1 VEFTGSAPP
10 PPPQRQR
17 VISISLTPVEP
28 PTLMRPQPGRL
39 AETGQF
45 STGGFPPGRYLM
57 TATTPG
63 PPWVVRAITL
73 NGRNVLDEPFE
84 LESTDVTGV
93 VVTYTDRQTQLT
105 LNVRSARGDVGEAQ
119 VVVFP
124 ADYQKWIQ
132 DGMVARRTRT
142 ATVNRAG
149 VATLTAM
156 TPGDYLAIALAE
168 DTPFDVRNPASI
180 EMLAR
185 QATRI
190 TIAEGEMRTQALT
203 VSTGR

>member
-1 VEFTGSAPP
+1 
-10 PPPQRQR
+10 
-17 VISISLTPVEP
+17 
-28 PTLMRPQPGRL
+28 
-39 AETGQF
+39 
-45 STGGFPPGRYLM
+45 M
-57 TATTPG
+57 TATSPG

-84 LESTDVTGV
+84 VESTNIAGV
-93 VVTYTDRQTQLT
+93 VVTYTDRQTQMT
-105 LNVRSARGDVGEAQ
+105 FNVRSPRGEDLSSVQ

-142 ATVNRAG
+142 LTVSRAG

-156 TPGDYLAIALAE
+156 SAGDYLAIALPE
-168 DTPFDVRNPASI
+168 DNPFDVRARESI

-190 TIAEGEMRTQALT
+190 TVAEGETRTQALT
-203 VSTGR
+203 VSPVR